1 MKKFVISTLVLLGIS
16 LLSTDLMASTSE
28 KKTQNPWEEFKSVI
42 EAYHHSNVDFYY
54 TSQDEQKAFLEA
66 AAKIKLHLEEKQDSH
81 AEAKLRKIDQTVA
94 IFTFLWENQMS
105 GDQEIIE
112 PVEDIEIPEFE

>member
-16 LLSTDLMASTSE
+16 LFSADLMASTPE

-54 TSQDEQKAFLEA
+54 TSQTEQKAFLDA
-66 AAKIKLHLEEKQDSH
+66 ATQIKLHLEEKNVLF
-81 AEAKLRKIDQTVA
+81 AKTKIRKIDQTVA

-105 GDQEIIE
+105 VDQEIIE

>member
-1 MKKFVISTLVLLGIS
+1 MLIISSKPWALELCQRNKSFNNLNIYIMKKFVISTLVLLGIS

-66 AAKIKLHLEEKQDSH
+66 AAKIKLHLEEKQC
-81 AEAKLRKIDQTVA
+81 LTC
-94 IFTFLWENQMS
+94 
-105 GDQEIIE
+105 
-112 PVEDIEIPEFE
+112 